1 METKRSYRHAVC
13 VLAVCACVLAG
24 AAISGAAPLGTITE
38 FTAVGSNIA
47 QVRAGPDGNLWF
59 TDRAGRIGQIT
70 TSGAITEYS
79 TGLNAGSQP
88 FSLAVGPDGNL
99 WFTDAGATSAIGMID
114 PATHAIA
121 EFSAGL
127 NAGSKPAG
135 ITLGP
140 DGNLWFTDGTSAI
153 GTINPT
159 THAISE
165 FSAGLNAGSA
175 PQQGITTGPDGNVWF
190 TDRGTTRAVGMINPA
205 THAISEFSSGLN
217 AGSAPGAAITVGTD
231 GNLWF
236 VDPGTTGAIG
246 TIDPTTHAIAELA
259 TGAGSA
265 PGRIAVGPDGNL
277 WFTDKGVG
285 VQAIASLDPTTHAIT
300 KYSSGLNAAS
310 APGGINTGPDGN
322 VWFTDQGT
330 TRAMGRVGT
339 GAAVALVTTPSVDGT
354 GGVNVAQT
362 CGGDTW
368 STWAGRQ
375 PSRDAFGFDGY
386 VWLLDGVP
394 VAAGSSYTPTTA
406 DAGHQLS
413 CVVTATYPLLDVTA
427 SATSDGVRVKG
438 AADQLSELADA
449 VDGIGPGASLA
460 HKVAAVES
468 YAAEGDTADAC
479 AALVTFRN
487 EVSAQTGKKLGSE
500 QAESLLDRA
509 QDIEAAL
516 GC

>member
-1 METKRSYRHAVC
+1 MKPNRIDHRV
-13 VLAVCACVLAG
+13 VCALVVVAWVLVG
-24 AAISGAAPLGTITE
+24 AASGGAAPLGTITE
-38 FTAVGSNIA
+38 FTAAGSNIA

-59 TDRAGRIGQIT
+59 TDRAGKIGQIT
-70 TSGAITEYS
+70 TSGAITEY
-79 TGLNAGSQP
+79 TAGLNAGSQP

-99 WFTDAGATSAIGMID
+99 WFTDAGTTSAIGMIN
-114 PATHAIA
+114 PTTHAIA

-135 ITLGP
+135 IALGP

-165 FSAGLNAGSA
+165 FSAGLNAGSV
-175 PQQGITTGPDGNVWF
+175 PQQGITAGLDGNVWF
-190 TDRGTTRAVGMINPA
+190 TDRGTTRAVGMINPG

-246 TIDPTTHAIAELA
+246 TVNPTTHSIAEFA

-277 WFTDKGVG
+277 WFTDKGAG
-285 VQAIASLDPTTHAIT
+285 VQAIASIDPVTHTIT
-300 KYSSGLNAAS
+300 KYSSGLNAGS

-339 GAAVALVTTPSVDGT
+339 GAPAASVTAPSVTGT

-368 STWAGRQ
+368 STWAGQQ
-375 PSRDAFGFDGY
+375 PSRAAFGFDGY
-386 VWLLDGVP
+386 QWLLDGSP
-394 VAAGSSYTPTTA
+394 IAGATGTSYTPTAA
-406 DAGHQLS
+406 DAGHELS
-413 CVVTATYPLLDVTA
+413 CEVTATYPLVAVTVSALSGSVEVKSA
-427 SATSDGVRVKG
+427 SA
-438 AADQLSELADA
+438 QLDELAAA
-449 VDGIGPGASLA
+449 VAGVGPGQSLA
-460 HKVAAVES
+460 HKVAAVQS
-468 YAAEGDTADAC
+468 AEDTADAC
-479 AALVTFRN
+479 AGLVSLRN
-487 EVSAQTGKKLGSE
+487 EIAAQIGKKLGAG
-500 QAESLLDRA
+500 QAAALLDRI
-509 QDIEAAL
+509 DGIDAAL